1 MAELKIY
8 RMNPFAPMLE
18 YATRESACFDVAAC
32 LEDRSSVKG
41 YYPNNES
48 VIFLCLRTDKEGTH
62 VKLPPRCRILVPTG
76 MVFNIDKEHHV
87 KIWAR
92 SGLAV
97 KKGLAMANG
106 VGIID
111 ADYTEEVFVPMI
123 NNSDEELII
132 RHGDRVAQGE
142 LIFNWSQATLTYI
155 QERPGQKGDR
165 NGGFGSTGVSK

>member
-1 MAELKIY
+1 MSELKIY
-8 RMNPFAPMLE
+8 RMNEMVPSLA

-32 LEDRSSVKG
+32 LGDRPSVKG
-41 YYPNNES
+41 FEPNNKS
-48 VIFLCLRTDKEGTH
+48 MLFVCLTDEKG
-62 VKLPPRCRILVPTG
+62 VFIRIPPRYRVLIPTG
-76 MVFNIDKEHHV
+76 MIFNIDKEHHV

-111 ADYTEEVFVPMI
+111 SDYTEEIFVPMI
-123 NNSDEELII
+123 NNSDEELVI

-142 LIFNWSQATLTYI
+142 MIFNGSQASFTYI

>member
-1 MAELKIY
+1 MPELKIY
-8 RMNPFAPMLE
+8 RMNEKVPPLG
-18 YATRESACFDVAAC
+18 YATGESACFDLAAC
-32 LEDRSSVKG
+32 LGDRPSVKG
-41 YYPNNES
+41 FQPNNEAM
-48 VIFLCLRTDKEGTH
+48 IFVCLSDDKG
-62 VKLPPRCRILVPTG
+62 VFIRIPPRYRVLIPTG

-106 VGIID
+106 VGIVD

-123 NNSDEELII
+123 NNSDEELVI
-132 RHGDRVAQGE
+132 RHADRVAQGE
-142 LIFNWSQATLTYI
+142 LVFNWKQATLTYI

-165 NGGFGSTGVSK
+165 NGGFGSTGVSL